1 MDAVVVLAD
10 NFYSKQSADLLQSTV
25 KKQERVI
32 AELDERVA
40 FFELELQK
48 C

>member
-25 KKQERVI
+25 EKQRRV

-40 FFELELQK
+40 FLELELQK